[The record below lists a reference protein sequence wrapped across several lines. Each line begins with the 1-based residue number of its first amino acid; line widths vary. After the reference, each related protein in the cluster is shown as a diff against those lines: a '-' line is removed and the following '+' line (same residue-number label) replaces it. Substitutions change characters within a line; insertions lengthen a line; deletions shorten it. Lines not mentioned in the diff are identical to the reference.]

1 MSSYILP
8 SILTLGLL
16 WVLLFLVWVAYYVT
30 HNGGSLFDEYDFWG
44 ALFDFIALRHSCS
57 CHISIFKRH
66 LVAAQTN
73 LETVSIREE

>member
-30 HNGGSLFDEYDFWG
+30 HNGGSLFDTYDFWEHVLILLLS
-44 ALFDFIALRHSCS
+44 AT
-57 CHISIFKRH
+57 
-66 LVAAQTN
+66 AAVVI
-73 LETVSIREE
+73 LAFLSAIWWLLKLIWAPYL

>member
-30 HNGGSLFDEYDFWG
+30 HNGGSLFDEYDFWE
-44 ALFDFIALRHSCS
+44 
-57 CHISIFKRH
+57 HI
-66 LVAAQTN
+66 LTLLLCATA
-73 LETVSIREE
+73 TVVILAFLSAIWWLLKLIWEPYL